1 MLLQKC
7 SVKNL
12 ERKFKSENNANI
24 KARIQI
30 ILYLREGKTQREVSA
45 ELRIST
51 GIVPYWKA
59 RFEKE
64 GFEGLIDRKGRGRK
78 AKLKEKQINLLAM
91 QVEKGVLLSH
101 GYRRGYITKD
111 VRMFIKEKFGITYT
125 AVHCRRLMHLIK
137 FNLKVPRPKNK
148 SRNQNDVDKF
158 KEEFKKNSKIW
169 IRER

>member
-78 AKLKEKQINLLAM
+78 TGVFNSYSGPKTAGKPGSNQTAARIRSGCSREKMEMEKMGGNRFINN
-91 QVEKGVLLSH
+91 H
-101 GYRRGYITKD
+101 C
-111 VRMFIKEKFGITYT
+111 FIYSL
-125 AVHCRRLMHLIK
+125 H
-137 FNLKVPRPKNK
+137 
-148 SRNQNDVDKF
+148 
-158 KEEFKKNSKIW
+158 
-169 IRER
+169 